1 MAILRRWLILT
12 LSAIVATT
20 IRDAPAQTPAAS
32 EDPAALV
39 AAAEQAFRSGK
50 PDEAIAA
57 YDRAQAAALAGG
69 DRDRA
74 FDLAYLAAAIE
85 HQRGR
90 HCEALQRF
98 RQAALSRPDHPRAPE
113 AHRLAGFHAGFQKAG
128 QSPTVAQLLQEYLEK
143 WPTSPDA
150 NRVRRQLGLVHER
163 QRNWTAALAAYK
175 ATTPDDPEYAQSIE
189 AVGRCYQAWIGH
201 LRADGKPTEPI
212 AAQGATWL
220 EAFVLGPDGR
230 LPEIWA
236 PVQFP
241 AALAAARLWLET
253 AGGAGRA
260 ETLAAAAIAGAGT
273 ASAPWRASAQV
284 LLVAAVAAQGRTQ
297 DAGTRLAQL
306 SAFQTQDLLDLLQ
319 RLERLADAASAE
331 RRRELGALEIRTLE
345 LLAAQ
350 PGQFD
355 DATRRTLERFSARA
369 LADAGRTEQAL
380 AAYEDLGRAYPRDGE
395 IQEDLAR
402 ALSECPDAARLETA
416 RTKWLEIVGR
426 SEPGSPRWFRAEYQV
441 ALLDYRLG
449 NALRARQILQRLEV
463 LYPSMGGPE
472 LKTRF
477 ADLARQLNTP
487 GH

>member
-1 MAILRRWLILT
+1 
-12 LSAIVATT
+12 
-20 IRDAPAQTPAAS
+20 
-32 EDPAALV
+32 
-39 AAAEQAFRSGK
+39 
-50 PDEAIAA
+50 
-57 YDRAQAAALAGG
+57 
-69 DRDRA
+69 
-74 FDLAYLAAAIE
+74 
-85 HQRGR
+85 
-90 HCEALQRF
+90 
-98 RQAALSRPDHPRAPE
+98 
-113 AHRLAGFHAGFQKAG
+113 
-128 QSPTVAQLLQEYLEK
+128 
-143 WPTSPDA
+143 
-150 NRVRRQLGLVHER
+150 
-163 QRNWTAALAAYK
+163 
-175 ATTPDDPEYAQSIE
+175 
-189 AVGRCYQAWIGH
+189 
-201 LRADGKPTEPI
+201 
-212 AAQGATWL
+212 
-220 EAFVLGPDGR
+220 
-230 LPEIWA
+230 
-236 PVQFP
+236 
-241 AALAAARLWLET
+241 
-253 AGGAGRA
+253 
-260 ETLAAAAIAGAGT
+260 
-273 ASAPWRASAQV
+273 
-284 LLVAAVAAQGRTQ
+284 
-297 DAGTRLAQL
+297 LAQL